1 MERRTSKQQRA
12 FYLASILLPDVIR
25 MALKPDGLQQHSQSH
40 FLMSLNELYELY
52 LSHPVITTDTRN
64 CPEGS
69 IFFALKGDNFDG
81 NLFAH
86 EALEKGCAHAV
97 VDNPQI
103 AGSDGRM
110 VYVSNVLL
118 MLQELAHHHRKQL
131 ALPVV
136 QITGTNGKTTTKE
149 LTAAV
154 LAKRYKVLF
163 TEGNFNNHIG
173 VPKTLLRLTEDHEI
187 AVIETGANH
196 PGEIAD
202 LSKIVAANC
211 GLITNVG
218 KAHLEGFGSLEG
230 VVQTKCELYQY
241 LAAQPDGFIFLNGDN
256 TLLAP
261 HAKGLRAITYG
272 KPGEGYDVEG
282 EVVSCSPQLRLRLRL
297 AGGNWREVQTQL
309 VGAYNLDNMLAAAA
323 VGLRYGVS
331 EADICDALEAY
342 TPKNKRSELQQTAH
356 NTLIVDAY
364 NANPTSMKAA
374 LENFH
379 LIPHPNKLLILGEMR
394 ELGSAAAEEH
404 AAIIAQ
410 LQQLGFTNVW
420 LVGKEFAAV
429 ASGKQFRCFDNVES
443 VKEELT
449 WNPISDRLILIKGSN
464 GTKLFQLPE
473 FL

>member
-1 MERRTSKQQRA
+1 
-12 FYLASILLPDVIR
+12 
-25 MALKPDGLQQHSQSH
+25 
-40 FLMSLNELYELY
+40 MSLNELYELF

-97 VDNPQI
+97 VDNPQV

-110 VYVSNVLL
+110 VYVSDVLL

-173 VPKTLLRLTEDHEI
+173 VPKTLLRLTEEHEI

-202 LSKIVAANC
+202 LSKIVDADC

-230 VVQTKCELYQY
+230 VVLTKCELYQY
-241 LAAQPDGFIFLNGDN
+241 LSSKPEGFIFLNGDN

-261 HAKGLRAITYG
+261 QAKGLRAITYG
-272 KPGEGYDVEG
+272 KPEQGYDVEG
-282 EVVSCSPQLRLRLRL
+282 EVISCDPQLRLRLRI
-297 AGGNWREVQTQL
+297 ANGEWHEVQTQL

-331 EADICDALEAY
+331 EADICAALEAY
-342 TPKNKRSELQQTAH
+342 TPKNKRSELQKTEH

-394 ELGSAAAEEH
+394 ELGSASTEEH
-404 AAIIAQ
+404 TAIVTL

-429 ASGKQFRCFDNVES
+429 ASDTAFRCFNDVEA

-449 WNPISDRLILIKGSN
+449 WSPVSDKLSLVKGSN
-464 GTKLFQLPE
+464 GTKLFQLPD

>member
-1 MERRTSKQQRA
+1 
-12 FYLASILLPDVIR
+12 
-25 MALKPDGLQQHSQSH
+25 
-40 FLMSLNELYELY
+40 MSLNELYELF

-97 VDNPQI
+97 VDNPQV

-110 VYVSNVLL
+110 VYVSDVLL

-173 VPKTLLRLTEDHEI
+173 VPKTLLRLTEEHEI

-202 LSKIVAANC
+202 LSKIVDADC

-230 VVQTKCELYQY
+230 VVLTKCELYQY
-241 LAAQPDGFIFLNGDN
+241 LSSKPEGFIFLNGDN

-261 HAKGLRAITYG
+261 QAKGLRAITYG
-272 KPGEGYDVEG
+272 KPEQGYDVEG
-282 EVVSCSPQLRLRLRL
+282 EVISCDPQLRLRLRI
-297 AGGNWREVQTQL
+297 ANGEWHEVQTQL

-323 VGLRYGVS
+323 VGLRFGVS
-331 EADICDALEAY
+331 EADICVALEAY
-342 TPKNKRSELQQTAH
+342 TPKNKRSELQKTAH

-394 ELGSAAAEEH
+394 ELGSASTEEH
-404 AAIIAQ
+404 TAVVTL

-429 ASGKQFRCFDNVES
+429 ASDTAFRCFNDIEA

-449 WNPISDRLILIKGSN
+449 WNPVSDRLILVKGSN

>member
-1 MERRTSKQQRA
+1 
-12 FYLASILLPDVIR
+12 
-25 MALKPDGLQQHSQSH
+25 
-40 FLMSLNELYELY
+40 MSLNELYELF

-97 VDNPQI
+97 VDNPQV

-110 VYVSNVLL
+110 VYVSDVLL

-173 VPKTLLRLTEDHEI
+173 VPKTLLRLTEEHEI

-202 LSKIVAANC
+202 LSKIVDADC

-218 KAHLEGFGSLEG
+218 NAHLEGFGSLEG
-230 VVQTKCELYQY
+230 VVLTKCELYQY
-241 LAAQPDGFIFLNGDN
+241 LSSKPEGFIFLNADN

-261 HAKGLRAITYG
+261 QAKGLRTITYG
-272 KPGEGYDVEG
+272 KPEQGYDVEG
-282 EVVSCSPQLRLRLRL
+282 EVISCDPQLRLRLRI
-297 AGGNWREVQTQL
+297 ANGEWHEVQTQL

-331 EADICDALEAY
+331 EADICAALEAY
-342 TPKNKRSELQQTAH
+342 TPKNKRSELQKTEH

-394 ELGSAAAEEH
+394 ELGSASTEEH
-404 AAIIAQ
+404 TAVVAL
-410 LQQLGFTNVW
+410 LQHLGFTNVW

-429 ASGKQFRCFDNVES
+429 AGDTAFRCFNDVEA

-449 WNPISDRLILIKGSN
+449 WSPVSDRLILVKGSN

>member
-1 MERRTSKQQRA
+1 
-12 FYLASILLPDVIR
+12 
-25 MALKPDGLQQHSQSH
+25 
-40 FLMSLNELYELY
+40 MSLKDLYELF
-52 LSHPVITTDTRN
+52 LEHPVITTDTRN

-69 IFFALKGDNFDG
+69 IFFALKGETFDG

-86 EALEKGCAHAV
+86 EALAKGCAHAV
-97 VDNPQI
+97 VDNPQV

-131 ALPVV
+131 GLPIV

-154 LAKRYKVLF
+154 LAKRYNVLF

-173 VPKTLLRLTEDHEI
+173 VPKTLLRLTEAHQV

-196 PGEIAD
+196 PGEIAE
-202 LSKIVAANC
+202 LSKIVDADC

-230 VVQTKCELYQY
+230 VVQTKGELFQY
-241 LAAQPDGFIFLNGDN
+241 LAGKPESFVFLNADN
-256 TLLAP
+256 ALLAP
-261 HAKGLRAITYG
+261 LAKGLRTITYG

-282 EVVSCSPQLRLRLRL
+282 EVLSCAPQLRLRLRV
-297 AGGNWREVQTQL
+297 AGGGWHEVQTQL

-331 EADICDALEAY
+331 ETDICAALAEY
-342 TPKNKRSELQQTAH
+342 TPKNKRSELQQTAR

-374 LENFH
+374 LENFK
-379 LIPHPNKLLILGEMR
+379 LISHPAKHLILGEMR
-394 ELGSAAAEEH
+394 ELGAASAMEH
-404 AAIIAQ
+404 GEIIK
-410 LQQLGFTNVW
+410 QLGALGFSDVW
-420 LVGKEFAAV
+420 LVGKEFAKA
-429 ASGKQFRCFDNVES
+429 AADTNFRCFEDVEA
-443 VKEELT
+443 VKEALAQHPLEGK
-449 WNPISDRLILIKGSN
+449 LILVKGSN

-473 FL
+473 HL

>member
-1 MERRTSKQQRA
+1 
-12 FYLASILLPDVIR
+12 
-25 MALKPDGLQQHSQSH
+25 
-40 FLMSLNELYELY
+40 MSLNELYELF

-97 VDNPQI
+97 VDNPQV

-110 VYVSNVLL
+110 VYVSDVLL

-154 LAKRYKVLF
+154 LATRYKVLF

-173 VPKTLLRLTEDHEI
+173 VPKTLLRLTEEHEI

-202 LSKIVAANC
+202 LSKIVDADC

-230 VVQTKCELYQY
+230 VVLTKCELYQY
-241 LAAQPDGFIFLNGDN
+241 LSSKPEGFIFLNGDN

-261 HAKGLRAITYG
+261 QAKGLRTITYG
-272 KPGEGYDVEG
+272 KPEQGYDVEG
-282 EVVSCSPQLRLRLRL
+282 EVISCDPQLRLRLRI
-297 AGGNWREVQTQL
+297 ANGEWHEVQTQL

-331 EADICDALEAY
+331 EADICAALEAY
-342 TPKNKRSELQQTAH
+342 TPKNKRSELQKTEH

-394 ELGSAAAEEH
+394 ELGCASTEEH
-404 AAIIAQ
+404 TAIVTL

-429 ASGKQFRCFDNVES
+429 ASDTAFRCFNDVEA

-449 WNPISDRLILIKGSN
+449 WSPVSDKLILVKGSN

>member
-1 MERRTSKQQRA
+1 
-12 FYLASILLPDVIR
+12 
-25 MALKPDGLQQHSQSH
+25 
-40 FLMSLNELYELY
+40 MSLNELYELF

-97 VDNPQI
+97 VDNPQV

-110 VYVSNVLL
+110 VYVSDVLL

-173 VPKTLLRLTEDHEI
+173 VPKTLLRLTEEHEI

-202 LSKIVAANC
+202 LSKIVDADC

-230 VVQTKCELYQY
+230 VVLTKCELYQY
-241 LAAQPDGFIFLNGDN
+241 LSGKPEGFIFLNADN

-261 HAKGLRAITYG
+261 QAKGLRAITYG
-272 KPGEGYDVEG
+272 KPEQGYDVEG
-282 EVVSCSPQLRLRLRL
+282 EVISCDPQLRLRLRI
-297 AGGNWREVQTQL
+297 ANGEWHEVQTQL

-323 VGLRYGVS
+323 VGLRHGVS
-331 EADICDALEAY
+331 EADICAALEAY
-342 TPKNKRSELQQTAH
+342 TPKNKRSELQKTEH

-394 ELGSAAAEEH
+394 ELGSASTEEH
-404 AAIIAQ
+404 TAVVAL
-410 LQQLGFTNVW
+410 LQHLGFTNVW

-429 ASGKQFRCFDNVES
+429 AGDSQFRCFNDVEA

-449 WNPISDRLILIKGSN
+449 WSPVSDRLILVKGSN

>member
-1 MERRTSKQQRA
+1 MLYANKNI
-12 FYLASILLPDVIR
+12 F
-25 MALKPDGLQQHSQSH
+25 
-40 FLMSLNELYELY
+40 MSLNELYELF

-97 VDNPQI
+97 VDNPQV

-110 VYVSNVLL
+110 VYVSDVLL

-173 VPKTLLRLTEDHEI
+173 VPKTLLRLTEEHEI

-202 LSKIVAANC
+202 LSKIVDADC

-230 VVQTKCELYQY
+230 VVLTKCELYQY
-241 LAAQPDGFIFLNGDN
+241 LSSKPEGFIFLNGDN

-261 HAKGLRAITYG
+261 QAKGLRAITYG
-272 KPGEGYDVEG
+272 KPEQGYDVEG
-282 EVVSCSPQLRLRLRL
+282 EVISCDPQLRLRLRI
-297 AGGNWREVQTQL
+297 ANGEWHEVQTQL

-331 EADICDALEAY
+331 EADICAALEAY
-342 TPKNKRSELQQTAH
+342 TPKNKRSELQKTEH

-394 ELGSAAAEEH
+394 ELGSASTEEH
-404 AAIIAQ
+404 TAIVTL

-429 ASGKQFRCFDNVES
+429 ASDTAFRCFNDVEA

-449 WNPISDRLILIKGSN
+449 WNPVSDRLILVKGSN

>member
-1 MERRTSKQQRA
+1 
-12 FYLASILLPDVIR
+12 
-25 MALKPDGLQQHSQSH
+25 
-40 FLMSLNELYELY
+40 MSLNELYELF

-97 VDNPQI
+97 VDNPQV

-110 VYVSNVLL
+110 VYVSDVLL

-173 VPKTLLRLTEDHEI
+173 VPKTLLRLTEEHEI

-202 LSKIVAANC
+202 LSKIVDADC

-230 VVQTKCELYQY
+230 VVLTKCELYQY
-241 LAAQPDGFIFLNGDN
+241 LSSKPEGFIFLNGDN

-261 HAKGLRAITYG
+261 QAKGLRAITYG
-272 KPGEGYDVEG
+272 KPEQGYDVEG
-282 EVVSCSPQLRLRLRL
+282 EVISCDPQLRLRLRI
-297 AGGNWREVQTQL
+297 ANGEWHEVQTQL
-309 VGAYNLDNMLAAAA
+309 VGAYNLDNMLVAAA
-323 VGLRYGVS
+323 VGLRFGVS
-331 EADICDALEAY
+331 EADICAALEAY
-342 TPKNKRSELQQTAH
+342 TPKNKRSELQKTAH

-394 ELGSAAAEEH
+394 ELGSASTEEH
-404 AAIIAQ
+404 TAIVAL

-429 ASGKQFRCFDNVES
+429 AGDTAFRCFNDVEA

-449 WNPISDRLILIKGSN
+449 WSPVSDRLILVKGSN

>member
-1 MERRTSKQQRA
+1 
-12 FYLASILLPDVIR
+12 
-25 MALKPDGLQQHSQSH
+25 
-40 FLMSLNELYELY
+40 MSLTDLYELY

-69 IFFALKGDNFDG
+69 IFFALKGEKFDG

-86 EALEKGCAHAV
+86 DALAKGCAHAV
-97 VDNPQI
+97 VDNPQV

-110 VYVSNVLL
+110 VYVSDVLL

-131 ALPVV
+131 GLPIV

-154 LAKRYKVLF
+154 LAKRYNVLF

-173 VPKTLLRLTEDHEI
+173 VPKTLLRLTEEHQI

-202 LSKIVAANC
+202 LSKIVDADC

-230 VVQTKCELYQY
+230 VVQTKGELFQY
-241 LAAQPDGFIFLNGDN
+241 LSSKPEGFIFLNGDN
-256 TLLAP
+256 TLLTP
-261 HAKGLRAITYG
+261 IAKGLRAITYG

-282 EVVSCSPQLRLRLRL
+282 EVVSCTPQLRLRLRL
-297 AGGNWREVQTQL
+297 AGGTWHEVQTQL

-331 EADICDALEAY
+331 ETDICAALEEY
-342 TPKNKRSELQQTAH
+342 TPKNKRSELQQTEH

-374 LENFH
+374 LENFS
-379 LIPHPNKLLILGEMR
+379 LIPHPDKLLILGEMR
-394 ELGSAAAEEH
+394 ELGAASAEEH
-404 AAIIAQ
+404 QAIVTL
-410 LQQLGFTNVW
+410 LQALEFKNVW
-420 LVGKEFAAV
+420 LVGPEFAAV
-429 ASGKQFRCFDNVES
+429 AKATPFRCFADVEA
-443 VKEELT
+443 VKEALT
-449 WNPISDRLILIKGSN
+449 QTPLTEKLILVKGSN

-473 FL
+473 YL

>member
-1 MERRTSKQQRA
+1 
-12 FYLASILLPDVIR
+12 
-25 MALKPDGLQQHSQSH
+25 
-40 FLMSLNELYELY
+40 MSLNELYELF

-97 VDNPQI
+97 VDNPQV

-110 VYVSNVLL
+110 VYVSDVLL

-173 VPKTLLRLTEDHEI
+173 VPKTLLRLTEEHEI

-202 LSKIVAANC
+202 LSKIVDADC

-230 VVQTKCELYQY
+230 VVLTKCELYQY
-241 LAAQPDGFIFLNGDN
+241 LSSKPEGFIFLNADN
-256 TLLAP
+256 PLLAP
-261 HAKGLRAITYG
+261 QTKGLRAITYG
-272 KPGEGYDVEG
+272 KPEQGYDVEG
-282 EVVSCSPQLRLRLRL
+282 EVISCDPQLRLRLRI
-297 AGGNWREVQTQL
+297 ANGEWHEVQTQL

-323 VGLRYGVS
+323 VGLRFGVS
-331 EADICDALEAY
+331 EADICAALEAY
-342 TPKNKRSELQQTAH
+342 TPKNKRSELQKTEH

-394 ELGSAAAEEH
+394 ELGSASTEEH
-404 AAIIAQ
+404 TAIVT
-410 LQQLGFTNVW
+410 LLLQLGFTNVW

-429 ASGKQFRCFDNVES
+429 ASDTAFRCFNDVEA

-449 WNPISDRLILIKGSN
+449 WSPVSDKLILVKGSN
-464 GTKLFQLPE
+464 GTKLFQLPD

>member
-1 MERRTSKQQRA
+1 
-12 FYLASILLPDVIR
+12 
-25 MALKPDGLQQHSQSH
+25 
-40 FLMSLNELYELY
+40 MSLNELYELF

-97 VDNPQI
+97 VDNPQV

-110 VYVSNVLL
+110 VYVSDVLL

-173 VPKTLLRLTEDHEI
+173 VPKTLLRLTEEHEI

-202 LSKIVAANC
+202 LSKIVDADC

-230 VVQTKCELYQY
+230 VVLTKCELYQY
-241 LAAQPDGFIFLNGDN
+241 LSSKPEGFIFLNADN

-261 HAKGLRAITYG
+261 QAKGLRAITYG
-272 KPGEGYDVEG
+272 KPEQGYDVEG
-282 EVVSCSPQLRLRLRL
+282 EVISCDPQLRLRLRI
-297 AGGNWREVQTQL
+297 ANGEWHEVQTQL

-331 EADICDALEAY
+331 EADICAALEAY
-342 TPKNKRSELQQTAH
+342 TPKNKRSELQKTEH

-394 ELGSAAAEEH
+394 ELGSASTEEH
-404 AAIIAQ
+404 TAVVAL

-429 ASGKQFRCFDNVES
+429 AGDSQFRCFNDVEA

-449 WNPISDRLILIKGSN
+449 WSPVSDRLILVKGSN

>member
-1 MERRTSKQQRA
+1 
-12 FYLASILLPDVIR
+12 
-25 MALKPDGLQQHSQSH
+25 
-40 FLMSLNELYELY
+40 MSLNELYELF

-97 VDNPQI
+97 VDNPQV

-110 VYVSNVLL
+110 VYVSDVLL

-131 ALPVV
+131 ALPIV

-173 VPKTLLRLTEDHEI
+173 VPKTLLRLTEEHEI
-187 AVIETGANH
+187 AVVETGANH

-202 LSKIVAANC
+202 LSKIVDADC

-230 VVQTKCELYQY
+230 VVLTKCELYQY
-241 LAAQPDGFIFLNGDN
+241 LSGKPEGFIFLNGDN

-261 HAKGLRAITYG
+261 QAKGLRTITYG
-272 KPGEGYDVEG
+272 KPEQGYDVEG
-282 EVVSCSPQLRLRLRL
+282 EVISCNPQLRLRLRI
-297 AGGNWREVQTQL
+297 ANGEWHEVQTQL

-323 VGLRYGVS
+323 VGLRFGVC
-331 EADICDALEAY
+331 EADICAALEAY
-342 TPKNKRSELQQTAH
+342 TPKNKRSELQKTEH

-394 ELGSAAAEEH
+394 ELGCASTEEH
-404 AAIIAQ
+404 TAIVTL

-429 ASGKQFRCFDNVES
+429 ASDSQFRYFNDVEA

-449 WNPISDRLILIKGSN
+449 WSPVSDKLILVKGSN

>member
-1 MERRTSKQQRA
+1 MCLT
-12 FYLASILLPDVIR
+12 D
-25 MALKPDGLQQHSQSH
+25 
-40 FLMSLNELYELY
+40 LYELY

-69 IFFALKGDNFDG
+69 IFFALKGDTFDG

-86 EALEKGCAHAV
+86 NALAKGCAHAV
-97 VDNPQI
+97 VDNPQV

-110 VYVSNVLL
+110 VYVSDVLL

-173 VPKTLLRLTEDHEI
+173 VPKTLLRLTEEHEI

-202 LSKIVAANC
+202 LSKIVDADC

-230 VVQTKCELYQY
+230 VVLTKCELYQY
-241 LAAQPDGFIFLNGDN
+241 LSSKPEGFIFLNGDN

-261 HAKGLRAITYG
+261 QAKGLRAITYG
-272 KPGEGYDVEG
+272 KPEQGYDVEG
-282 EVVSCSPQLRLRLRL
+282 EVISCDPQLRLRLRI
-297 AGGNWREVQTQL
+297 ANGEWHEVQTQL

-331 EADICDALEAY
+331 EADICAALEAY
-342 TPKNKRSELQQTAH
+342 TPKNKRSELQKTEH

-394 ELGSAAAEEH
+394 ELGSASTEEH
-404 AAIIAQ
+404 TAVVTL

-429 ASGKQFRCFDNVES
+429 AGDSQFRCFNDVEA

-449 WNPISDRLILIKGSN
+449 WNPVSNRLILVKGSN

>member
-1 MERRTSKQQRA
+1 
-12 FYLASILLPDVIR
+12 
-25 MALKPDGLQQHSQSH
+25 
-40 FLMSLNELYELY
+40 MSLNELYELF

-97 VDNPQI
+97 VDNPQV

-110 VYVSNVLL
+110 VYVSDVLL

-173 VPKTLLRLTEDHEI
+173 VPKTLLRLTEEHEI

-202 LSKIVAANC
+202 LSKIVDADC

-230 VVQTKCELYQY
+230 VVLTKCELYQY
-241 LAAQPDGFIFLNGDN
+241 LSSKPEGFIFLNGDN

-261 HAKGLRAITYG
+261 QAKGLRAITYG
-272 KPGEGYDVEG
+272 KPEQGYDVEG
-282 EVVSCSPQLRLRLRL
+282 EVISCDPQLRLRLRI
-297 AGGNWREVQTQL
+297 ANGEWHEVQTQL

-323 VGLRYGVS
+323 VGLRFGVS
-331 EADICDALEAY
+331 EADICAALEAY
-342 TPKNKRSELQQTAH
+342 TPKNKRSELQKTEH

-394 ELGSAAAEEH
+394 ELGSASTEEH
-404 AAIIAQ
+404 TTVVAL

-420 LVGKEFAAV
+420 LVGKEFAAI
-429 ASGKQFRCFDNVES
+429 ASDTAFRCFNDVEA

-449 WNPISDRLILIKGSN
+449 WSPVSDRLILVKGSN

>member
-1 MERRTSKQQRA
+1 
-12 FYLASILLPDVIR
+12 
-25 MALKPDGLQQHSQSH
+25 
-40 FLMSLNELYELY
+40 MSLNELYELF

-69 IFFALKGDNFDG
+69 LFFALKGDNFDG

-97 VDNPQI
+97 VDNPQV

-110 VYVSNVLL
+110 VYVSDVLL

-173 VPKTLLRLTEDHEI
+173 VPKTLLRLTEEHEI

-202 LSKIVAANC
+202 LSKIVDADC

-230 VVQTKCELYQY
+230 VVLTKCELYQY
-241 LAAQPDGFIFLNGDN
+241 LSSKPEGFIFLNGDN

-261 HAKGLRAITYG
+261 QAKGLRAITYG
-272 KPGEGYDVEG
+272 KPEQGYDVEG
-282 EVVSCSPQLRLRLRL
+282 EVISCDPQLRLRLRI
-297 AGGNWREVQTQL
+297 ANGEWHEVQTQL

-331 EADICDALEAY
+331 EADICAALEAY
-342 TPKNKRSELQQTAH
+342 TPKNKRSELQKTEH

-374 LENFH
+374 IENFH
-379 LIPHPNKLLILGEMR
+379 LISHPDKLLILGEMR
-394 ELGSAAAEEH
+394 ELGQSSAEEH
-404 AAIIAQ
+404 KAVVALLKQ
-410 LQQLGFTNVW
+410 LEFTNVW
-420 LVGKEFAAV
+420 LVGKEFTSV
-429 ASGKQFRCFDNVES
+429 ASETAFKCFDNVET

-449 WNPISDRLILIKGSN
+449 WNPLSDKLILVKGSN

>member
-1 MERRTSKQQRA
+1 
-12 FYLASILLPDVIR
+12 
-25 MALKPDGLQQHSQSH
+25 
-40 FLMSLNELYELY
+40 MSLNELYELF

-97 VDNPQI
+97 VDNPQV

-110 VYVSNVLL
+110 VYVSDVLL

-173 VPKTLLRLTEDHEI
+173 VPKTLLRLTEEHEI

-202 LSKIVAANC
+202 LSKIVDADC

-230 VVQTKCELYQY
+230 VVLTKCELYQY
-241 LAAQPDGFIFLNGDN
+241 LSSKPEGFIFLNGDN

-261 HAKGLRAITYG
+261 QAKGLRTITYG
-272 KPGEGYDVEG
+272 KPEQGYDVEG
-282 EVVSCSPQLRLRLRL
+282 EVISCDPQLRLRLRI
-297 AGGNWREVQTQL
+297 ANGEWHEVQTQL

-331 EADICDALEAY
+331 EADICAALEAY
-342 TPKNKRSELQQTAH
+342 TPKNKRSELQKTEH

-394 ELGSAAAEEH
+394 ELGSASTEEH
-404 AAIIAQ
+404 TAVVAL
-410 LQQLGFTNVW
+410 LQHLGFTNVW

-429 ASGKQFRCFDNVES
+429 AGDTAFRCFNDVEA

-449 WNPISDRLILIKGSN
+449 WSPVSDRLILVKGSN

>member
-1 MERRTSKQQRA
+1 
-12 FYLASILLPDVIR
+12 
-25 MALKPDGLQQHSQSH
+25 
-40 FLMSLNELYELY
+40 MSLNELYELF

-97 VDNPQI
+97 VDNPQV

-110 VYVSNVLL
+110 VYVSDVLL

-173 VPKTLLRLTEDHEI
+173 VPKTLLRLTEEHEI

-202 LSKIVAANC
+202 LSKIVDADC

-230 VVQTKCELYQY
+230 VVLTKCELYQY
-241 LAAQPDGFIFLNGDN
+241 LSSKPEGFIFLNGDN

-261 HAKGLRAITYG
+261 QAKGLRAITYG
-272 KPGEGYDVEG
+272 KPEQGYDVEG
-282 EVVSCSPQLRLRLRL
+282 EVISCDPQLRLRLRI
-297 AGGNWREVQTQL
+297 ANGEWHEVQTQL

-323 VGLRYGVS
+323 VGLRFGVS
-331 EADICDALEAY
+331 EADICAALEAY
-342 TPKNKRSELQQTAH
+342 TPKNNRSELQKTEH

-394 ELGSAAAEEH
+394 ELGSASTEEH
-404 AAIIAQ
+404 TAVVAL

-429 ASGKQFRCFDNVES
+429 AGDSQFRCFNDVEA

-449 WNPISDRLILIKGSN
+449 WSPVSDRLILVKGSN

>member
-1 MERRTSKQQRA
+1 
-12 FYLASILLPDVIR
+12 
-25 MALKPDGLQQHSQSH
+25 
-40 FLMSLNELYELY
+40 MSLNELYELF

-97 VDNPQI
+97 VDNPQV

-110 VYVSNVLL
+110 VYVSDVLL

-173 VPKTLLRLTEDHEI
+173 VPKTLLRLTEEHEI

-202 LSKIVAANC
+202 LSKIVDADC

-230 VVQTKCELYQY
+230 VVLTKCELYQY
-241 LAAQPDGFIFLNGDN
+241 LSSKPEGFIFLNADN

-261 HAKGLRAITYG
+261 QAKGLRAITYG
-272 KPGEGYDVEG
+272 KPEQGYDVEG
-282 EVVSCSPQLRLRLRL
+282 EVISCDPQLRLRLRI
-297 AGGNWREVQTQL
+297 ANGEWHEVQTQL

-323 VGLRYGVS
+323 VGLRFGVS
-331 EADICDALEAY
+331 EADICAALEAY
-342 TPKNKRSELQQTAH
+342 TPKNKRSELQKTEH

-394 ELGSAAAEEH
+394 ELGSASTEEH
-404 AAIIAQ
+404 TAIVTL

-429 ASGKQFRCFDNVES
+429 ASDTAFRCFNDVEA

-449 WNPISDRLILIKGSN
+449 WSPVSDRLILVKGSN

>member
-1 MERRTSKQQRA
+1 MLYANKNV
-12 FYLASILLPDVIR
+12 F
-25 MALKPDGLQQHSQSH
+25 
-40 FLMSLNELYELY
+40 MSLNELYELF

-97 VDNPQI
+97 VDNPQV

-110 VYVSNVLL
+110 VYVSDVLL

-173 VPKTLLRLTEDHEI
+173 VPKTLLRLTEEHEI

-202 LSKIVAANC
+202 LSKIVDADC

-230 VVQTKCELYQY
+230 VVLTKCELYQY
-241 LAAQPDGFIFLNGDN
+241 LSSKPEGFIFLNGDN

-261 HAKGLRAITYG
+261 QAKGLRAITYG
-272 KPGEGYDVEG
+272 KPEQGYDVEG
-282 EVVSCSPQLRLRLRL
+282 EVISCDPQLRLRLRI
-297 AGGNWREVQTQL
+297 ANGEWHEVQTQL

-331 EADICDALEAY
+331 EADICAALEAY
-342 TPKNKRSELQQTAH
+342 TPKNKRSELQKTKH

-394 ELGSAAAEEH
+394 ELGSASTEEH
-404 AAIIAQ
+404 TAVVAL

-429 ASGKQFRCFDNVES
+429 ASDTAFCCFNDVEA

-449 WNPISDRLILIKGSN
+449 WNPVSDRLILVKGSN

>member
-1 MERRTSKQQRA
+1 
-12 FYLASILLPDVIR
+12 
-25 MALKPDGLQQHSQSH
+25 
-40 FLMSLNELYELY
+40 MSLNELYELF

-97 VDNPQI
+97 VDNPQV

-110 VYVSNVLL
+110 VYVSDVLL

-173 VPKTLLRLTEDHEI
+173 VPKTLLRLTEEHEI

-202 LSKIVAANC
+202 LSKIVDADC

-230 VVQTKCELYQY
+230 VVLTKCELYQH
-241 LAAQPDGFIFLNGDN
+241 LSGKPEGFIFLNADN

-261 HAKGLRAITYG
+261 QAKGLRAITYG
-272 KPGEGYDVEG
+272 KPEQGYDVEG
-282 EVVSCSPQLRLRLRL
+282 EVISCDPQLRLRLRI
-297 AGGNWREVQTQL
+297 ANGEWHEVQTQL

-323 VGLRYGVS
+323 VGLRFGVS
-331 EADICDALEAY
+331 EADICAALEAY
-342 TPKNKRSELQQTAH
+342 TPKNKRSELQKTAH

-394 ELGSAAAEEH
+394 ELGSASTEEH
-404 AAIIAQ
+404 TAIVTL

-429 ASGKQFRCFDNVES
+429 AGESQFRCFNDVEA

-449 WNPISDRLILIKGSN
+449 WSPVSDRLILIKGSN

>member
-1 MERRTSKQQRA
+1 
-12 FYLASILLPDVIR
+12 
-25 MALKPDGLQQHSQSH
+25 
-40 FLMSLNELYELY
+40 MSLNELYELF

-97 VDNPQI
+97 VDNPQV

-110 VYVSNVLL
+110 VYVSDVLL

-173 VPKTLLRLTEDHEI
+173 VPKTLLRLTEEHEI

-202 LSKIVAANC
+202 LSKIVDADC

-230 VVQTKCELYQY
+230 VVLTKCELYQY
-241 LAAQPDGFIFLNGDN
+241 LSSKPEGFIFLNADN

-261 HAKGLRAITYG
+261 QAKGLRTITYG
-272 KPGEGYDVEG
+272 KPEQGYDVEG
-282 EVVSCSPQLRLRLRL
+282 EVISCDPQLRLRLRI
-297 AGGNWREVQTQL
+297 ANGEWHEVQTQL

-331 EADICDALEAY
+331 EADICAALEAY
-342 TPKNKRSELQQTAH
+342 TPKNKRSELQKTEH

-394 ELGSAAAEEH
+394 ELGSASTEEH
-404 AAIIAQ
+404 TAVVAL
-410 LQQLGFTNVW
+410 LQHLGFTNVW

-429 ASGKQFRCFDNVES
+429 AGDTAFRCFNDVEA

-449 WNPISDRLILIKGSN
+449 WSPVSDRLILVKGSN

>member
-1 MERRTSKQQRA
+1 
-12 FYLASILLPDVIR
+12 
-25 MALKPDGLQQHSQSH
+25 
-40 FLMSLNELYELY
+40 MSLNELYELF

-97 VDNPQI
+97 VDNPQV

-110 VYVSNVLL
+110 VYVSDVLL

-173 VPKTLLRLTEDHEI
+173 VPKTLLRLTEEHEI

-202 LSKIVAANC
+202 LSKIVDADC

-230 VVQTKCELYQY
+230 VVLTKCELYQY
-241 LAAQPDGFIFLNGDN
+241 LSSKPEGFIFLNGDN

-261 HAKGLRAITYG
+261 QAKGLRAITYG
-272 KPGEGYDVEG
+272 KPEQGYDVEG
-282 EVVSCSPQLRLRLRL
+282 EVISCDPQLRLRLRI
-297 AGGNWREVQTQL
+297 ANGEWHEVQTQL

-323 VGLRYGVS
+323 VGLRFGVS
-331 EADICDALEAY
+331 EADICAALEAY
-342 TPKNKRSELQQTAH
+342 TPKNKRSELQKTEH

-394 ELGSAAAEEH
+394 ELGSASTEEH
-404 AAIIAQ
+404 TTVVAL

-429 ASGKQFRCFDNVES
+429 ASDTTFRCFNDVEA

-449 WNPISDRLILIKGSN
+449 WSPVSDRLILVKGSN

>member
-1 MERRTSKQQRA
+1 M
-12 FYLASILLPDVIR
+12 LH
-25 MALKPDGLQQHSQSH
+25 ALHCKLYANKNI
-40 FLMSLNELYELY
+40 FMSLNELYELF

-97 VDNPQI
+97 VDNPQV

-110 VYVSNVLL
+110 VYVSDVLL

-173 VPKTLLRLTEDHEI
+173 VPKTLLRLTEEHEI

-202 LSKIVAANC
+202 LSKIVDADC

-230 VVQTKCELYQY
+230 VVLTKCELYQY
-241 LAAQPDGFIFLNGDN
+241 LSGKPEGFIFLNADN
-256 TLLAP
+256 SLLAP
-261 HAKGLRAITYG
+261 QAKGLRAITYG
-272 KPGEGYDVEG
+272 KPEQGYDVEG
-282 EVVSCSPQLRLRLRL
+282 EVISCDPQLRLRLRI
-297 AGGNWREVQTQL
+297 ANGEWHEVQTQL

-323 VGLRYGVS
+323 VGLRFGVS
-331 EADICDALEAY
+331 EADICAALEAY
-342 TPKNKRSELQQTAH
+342 TPKNKRSELQKTAH

-394 ELGSAAAEEH
+394 ELGSASTEEH
-404 AAIIAQ
+404 TAVVAL

-429 ASGKQFRCFDNVES
+429 ASDTAFRCFNDVEA
-443 VKEELT
+443 VKEALT
-449 WNPISDRLILIKGSN
+449 WNPVSDKLILVKGSN

>member
-1 MERRTSKQQRA
+1 
-12 FYLASILLPDVIR
+12 
-25 MALKPDGLQQHSQSH
+25 
-40 FLMSLNELYELY
+40 MSLNDLYELF

-86 EALEKGCAHAV
+86 EALAKGCAHAV
-97 VDNPQI
+97 VDNPKV

-110 VYVSNVLL
+110 VYVSDVLL

-131 ALPVV
+131 TLPVI

-149 LTAAV
+149 LTSAV
-154 LAKRYKVLF
+154 LAKRYNVLF

-173 VPKTLLRLTEDHEI
+173 VPKTLLRLTEDHQI

-202 LSKIVAANC
+202 LSKIVDADC

-230 VVQTKCELYQY
+230 VVQTKGELYKY
-241 LAAQPDGFIFLNGDN
+241 LAGKPEGFIFLNADN
-256 TLLAP
+256 SLLTP
-261 HAKGLRAITYG
+261 LAKGLRTITYG
-272 KPGEGYDVEG
+272 KPDQGYDVEG
-282 EVVSCSPQLRLRLRL
+282 EVIACTPQLRLRLRI
-297 AGGNWREVQTQL
+297 AGGNWQEVQTQL

-331 EADICDALEAY
+331 EADICSALEEY
-342 TPKNKRSELQQTAH
+342 TPKNKRSELQKTER

-374 LENFH
+374 LENFQ

-394 ELGSAAAEEH
+394 ELGQSSAEEH
-404 AAIIAQ
+404 KAVVAL
-410 LQQLGFTNVW
+410 LQQLGFTDVW
-420 LVGKEFAAV
+420 LVGNEFASV
-429 ASGKQFRCFDNVES
+429 ATETKFRCFENVEN

-449 WNPISDRLILIKGSN
+449 QHPLSDKLILVKGSN

-473 FL
+473 YL

>member
-1 MERRTSKQQRA
+1 
-12 FYLASILLPDVIR
+12 
-25 MALKPDGLQQHSQSH
+25 
-40 FLMSLNELYELY
+40 MSLNELYELF

-97 VDNPQI
+97 VDNPQV

-110 VYVSNVLL
+110 VYVSDVLL

-173 VPKTLLRLTEDHEI
+173 VPKTLLRLTEEHEI

-202 LSKIVAANC
+202 LSKIVDADC

-230 VVQTKCELYQY
+230 VVLTKCELYQY
-241 LAAQPDGFIFLNGDN
+241 LSSKPEGFIFLNADN

-261 HAKGLRAITYG
+261 QAKGLRAITYG
-272 KPGEGYDVEG
+272 KPEQGYDVEG
-282 EVVSCSPQLRLRLRL
+282 EVISCDPQLRLRLRI
-297 AGGNWREVQTQL
+297 ANGEWHEVQTQL

-323 VGLRYGVS
+323 VGLRFGVS
-331 EADICDALEAY
+331 EADICAALEAY
-342 TPKNKRSELQQTAH
+342 TPKNKRSELQKTEH

-394 ELGSAAAEEH
+394 ELGSASTEEH
-404 AAIIAQ
+404 TAVVAL

-429 ASGKQFRCFDNVES
+429 ASDTAFRCFNDVEA

-449 WNPISDRLILIKGSN
+449 WSPVSDKLILVKGSN

>member
-1 MERRTSKQQRA
+1 
-12 FYLASILLPDVIR
+12 
-25 MALKPDGLQQHSQSH
+25 
-40 FLMSLNELYELY
+40 MSLNELYELF

-97 VDNPQI
+97 VDNPQV

-110 VYVSNVLL
+110 VYVSDVLL

-173 VPKTLLRLTEDHEI
+173 VPKTLLRLTEEHEI

-202 LSKIVAANC
+202 LSKIVDADC

-230 VVQTKCELYQY
+230 VVLTKCELYQY
-241 LAAQPDGFIFLNGDN
+241 LSGKPEGFIFLNADN
-256 TLLAP
+256 SLLAP
-261 HAKGLRAITYG
+261 QAKGLRAITYG
-272 KPGEGYDVEG
+272 KPEQGYDVEG
-282 EVVSCSPQLRLRLRL
+282 EVISCDPQLRLRLRI
-297 AGGNWREVQTQL
+297 ANGEWHEVQTQL

-323 VGLRYGVS
+323 VGLRFGVS
-331 EADICDALEAY
+331 EADICAALEAY
-342 TPKNKRSELQQTAH
+342 TPKNKRSELQKTAH

-394 ELGSAAAEEH
+394 ELGSASTEEH
-404 AAIIAQ
+404 TAVVAL

-429 ASGKQFRCFDNVES
+429 ASDTAFRCFNDVEA
-443 VKEELT
+443 VKEALT
-449 WNPISDRLILIKGSN
+449 WNPVSDKLILVKGSN

>member
-1 MERRTSKQQRA
+1 
-12 FYLASILLPDVIR
+12 
-25 MALKPDGLQQHSQSH
+25 
-40 FLMSLNELYELY
+40 MSLNELYELF

-97 VDNPQI
+97 VDNPQV

-110 VYVSNVLL
+110 VYVSDVLL

-173 VPKTLLRLTEDHEI
+173 VPKTLLRLTEEHEI

-202 LSKIVAANC
+202 LSKIVDADC

-230 VVQTKCELYQY
+230 VVLTKCELYQY
-241 LAAQPDGFIFLNGDN
+241 LSSKPEGFIFLNGDN

-261 HAKGLRAITYG
+261 QAKGLRAITYG
-272 KPGEGYDVEG
+272 KPEQGYDVEG
-282 EVVSCSPQLRLRLRL
+282 EVISCDPQLRLRLRI
-297 AGGNWREVQTQL
+297 ANGEWHEVQTQL

-331 EADICDALEAY
+331 EADICAALEAY
-342 TPKNKRSELQQTAH
+342 TPKNKRSELQKTEH

-394 ELGSAAAEEH
+394 ELGSASTEEH
-404 AAIIAQ
+404 TAVVAL
-410 LQQLGFTNVW
+410 LQHLGFTNVW

-429 ASGKQFRCFDNVES
+429 ASDSQFRCFNDVEA

-449 WNPISDRLILIKGSN
+449 WNPVSDRLILVKGSN